1 MDFVGR
7 ERELSLLSG
16 HLERARESGR
26 GSFIAM
32 RGRRRV
38 GKSRLA
44 EEFAR
49 ASGFPYVYYTATKQ
63 EGAAELERFVEA
75 IEDSAAPRA
84 ADARGGLRPESWEAA
99 LALATE
105 GASTERPVILVID
118 EFPYLEEKE
127 PAIEAILQ
135 KAWDREWQAMPVLV
149 LLIGSDEAMM
159 EALTEQGRPLYDR
172 LREMAI
178 EPLSPAAV
186 GELLALEPADALDAY
201 LVIGGFPVLAGEW
214 GRGRGLEEYL
224 GEALTD
230 PTSFLVVSGERAL
243 SAEFPAPAPRA
254 VLAAIGSG
262 ARAHKAI
269 LAKTGLSATTV
280 NATLDLLRERR
291 VVRRLTPYSTKAT
304 TRTPLWEVT
313 DPYARFWLAF
323 VDGRIDLIERG
334 RGALLLEHFER
345 SWHSYRGRAIEHV
358 VRDGLEL
365 LLPDESASPRLA
377 TSAAIGTA
385 RARSRWT
392 WWAATPGQ
400 LRSGSASSARS
411 SGGGRARS
419 RARMAWPWRLA
430 ATTCPAPVR
439 TPCWSASARVA
450 STTTHRSTCASRRR
464 TWSRPGANWTKR
476 RRGRRSSCAG
486 GASRL
491 PGLGR

>member
-7 ERELSLLSG
+7 ERELGLLSG
-16 HLERARESGR
+16 HLERAQESGR
-26 GSFIAM
+26 GAFIAM

-49 ASGFPYVYYTATKQ
+49 VSGFPYVYYTATQQ
-63 EGAAELERFVEA
+63 EGTAELERFVEA
-75 IEDSAAPRA
+75 IEGSAAPRA
-84 ADARGGLRPESWEAA
+84 ADVRGGLRPENWEAA
-99 LALATE
+99 LALAAE
-105 GASTERPVILVID
+105 GASTERPVILVLD
-118 EFPYLEEKE
+118 EFPYLEQKE

-135 KAWDREWQAMPVLV
+135 KVWDREWQAMPVLV

-214 GRGRGLEEYL
+214 GRGRRLEQYL
-224 GEALTD
+224 DEALAD

-254 VLAAIGSG
+254 VLAAVGSG

-313 DPYARFWLAF
+313 DPYTRFWLAF

-334 RGALLLEHFER
+334 RGSLLLEHFER
-345 SWHSYRGRAIEHV
+345 GWQSYRGRAIEHV
-358 VRDGLEL
+358 VRDGLERM
-365 LLPDESASPRLA
+365 LPDEKRFAAALHVGGYWNRASTIEVDLVGGDARPVANRIGFIGSIKWRREAPFSRADGLA
-377 TSAAIGTA
+377 
-385 RARSRWT
+385 
-392 WWAATPGQ
+392 
-400 LRSGSASSARS
+400 LASSRDD
-411 SGGGRARS
+411 
-419 RARMAWPWRLA
+419 
-430 ATTCPAPVR
+430 V
-439 TPCWSASARVA
+439 
-450 STTTHRSTCASRRR
+450 
-464 TWSRPGANWTKR
+464 PGAGADTLLV
-476 RRGRRSSCAG
+476 GVSSTG
-486 GASRL
+486 FDDDVPLDVRL
-491 PGLGR
+491 SSVDLVEAWQSGE

>member
-7 ERELSLLSG
+7 ERELGLLSG
-16 HLERARESGR
+16 HLKGARESGR

-49 ASGFPYVYYTATKQ
+49 ASGSPYVYYTATQ
-63 EGAAELERFVEA
+63 QAGAAELERFVEA

-84 ADARGGLRPESWEAA
+84 ADVRGGLRPESWEAA
-99 LALATE
+99 LALAAE
-105 GASTERPVILVID
+105 GASTERPVIVVID

-135 KAWDREWQAMPVLV
+135 KVWDREWQAVPVLV

-186 GELLALEPADALDAY
+186 GELLALDPADALDAY

-214 GRGRGLEEYL
+214 ARGRGLEEYL
-224 GEALTD
+224 GEALAD

-269 LAKTGLSATTV
+269 LAKTRLSATTV
-280 NATLDLLRERR
+280 NDTLDLLRQRR

-304 TRTPLWEVT
+304 TRTPLWEIT
-313 DPYARFWLAF
+313 DPYTRFWLAF

-334 RGALLLEHFER
+334 RGSLLLEHFER

-365 LLPDESASPRLA
+365 LLPDEKRFA
-377 TSAAIGTA
+377 TA
-385 RARSRWT
+385 RYVGGYWNRASTIEVDLVGGDARPVASRIGFVGSIKWRREGPFSRADGLT
-392 WWAATPGQ
+392 LAARRDDVPGAGEDT
-400 LRSGSASSARS
+400 LLVGVSSTSFDADAPLDARLSPADLIEAWRS
-411 SGGGRARS
+411 SE
-419 RARMAWPWRLA
+419 L
-430 ATTCPAPVR
+430 
-439 TPCWSASARVA
+439 
-450 STTTHRSTCASRRR
+450 
-464 TWSRPGANWTKR
+464 
-476 RRGRRSSCAG
+476 
-486 GASRL
+486 
-491 PGLGR
+491 